1 MWCGGGGVK
10 KGEQW
15 SVLTVIIKCEISCT
29 HPIVTI
35 KDGRRLIGFWGLQGT
50 GKHAVACVQGQQMVF
65 IYNTHTRIGG
75 GGRYNSGRRISEYD
89 ALFCWQDI

>member
-1 MWCGGGGVK
+1 MK

-35 KDGRRLIGFWGLQGT
+35 KDGRRLIGFWGVIRDEEG
-50 GKHAVACVQGQQMVF
+50 
-65 IYNTHTRIGG
+65 
-75 GGRYNSGRRISEYD
+75 SGVCARAADGFYI
-89 ALFCWQDI
+89 

>member
-1 MWCGGGGVK
+1 MK

-35 KDGRRLIGFWGLQGT
+35 KDGCHRLIYR
-50 GKHAVACVQGQQMVF
+50 VRGQQMVLYVFYF
-65 IYNTHTRIGG
+65 IFLDVDRGLGEDIRGRGEPRRARIC
-75 GGRYNSGRRISEYD
+75 GRRISEC
-89 ALFCWQDI
+89 AIRC

>member
-1 MWCGGGGVK
+1 MK

-35 KDGRRLIGFWGLQGT
+35 KDGRHRLIGSAGGAADGFY
-50 GKHAVACVQGQQMVF
+50 
-65 IYNTHTRIGG
+65 IYFLDDD
-75 GGRYNSGRRISEYD
+75 D
-89 ALFCWQDI
+89 AGEGFPSDAYKGYIEKYMGF